1 MLRFGRQTPVMSCGC
16 ISTSVTSTSPML
28 PVVAK
33 EFGRASAMSISA
45 VSQATSPPPRMQTVP
60 FGMVT
65 LRLRISWVVMT
76 G

>member
-1 MLRFGRQTPVMSCGC
+1 
-16 ISTSVTSTSPML
+16 ML

-65 LRLRISWVVMT
+65 LRLRTSWVVMT

>member
-1 MLRFGRQTPVMSCGC
+1 MSCGC

-65 LRLRISWVVMT
+65 LRLRISWVVMI